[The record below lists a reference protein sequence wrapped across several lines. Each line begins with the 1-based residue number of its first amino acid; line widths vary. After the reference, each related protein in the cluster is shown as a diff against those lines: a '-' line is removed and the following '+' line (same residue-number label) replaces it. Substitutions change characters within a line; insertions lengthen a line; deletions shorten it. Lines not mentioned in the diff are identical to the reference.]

1 MKEFI
6 LSSKDREEFREKLQL
21 FQGQTGGE
29 TGDMAIVIDGQ
40 TLIYAMEDD
49 IIAD

>member
-6 LSSKDREEFREKLQL
+6 LSSKDREEFRSKLQK
-21 FQGQTGGE
+21 FQGETLSHSGE
-29 TGDMAIVIDGQ
+29 LAIIIDGQ